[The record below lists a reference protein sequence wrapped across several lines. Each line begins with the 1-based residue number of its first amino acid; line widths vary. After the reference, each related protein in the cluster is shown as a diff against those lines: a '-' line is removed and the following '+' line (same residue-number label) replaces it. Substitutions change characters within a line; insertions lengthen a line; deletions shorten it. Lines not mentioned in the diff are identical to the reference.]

1 MRRRL
6 WLAAVAM
13 MALAPAARA
22 ATAPTSAR
30 PLIDRMTKA
39 GRAEARVVL
48 TVSSAGDS
56 ASSRRATLALEPPDR
71 LRLDYAVDGE
81 RLTARGDG
89 GEWLQPELRQMLTM
103 SAAQARQAAALW
115 DVVRSRGSSFTE
127 RRLGTRRWRLTMTDP
142 GAESESLV
150 VTVGP
155 DRLPSRIETQVGDLH
170 WTIRLS
176 GWRFTAPQGRE
187 GFVLHAPAGYEVMA
201 MP

>member
-1 MRRRL
+1 MRRL

-13 MALAPAARA
+13 IALAPAARA
-22 ATAPTSAR
+22 SAAPASVR
-30 PLIDRMTKA
+30 PLIDRMTKT

-56 ASSRRATLALEPPDR
+56 ASSRPAALALEPPDR
-71 LRLDYAVDGE
+71 LRLDYAVGGE

-103 SAAQARQAAALW
+103 SAAQARHAAALW
-115 DVVRSRGSSFTE
+115 DIVRSRGSSFTE
-127 RRLGTRRWRLTMTDP
+127 RRLGARRWRLTTTDP
-142 GAESESLV
+142 GAESESLF
-150 VTVGP
+150 VTLGT

-176 GWRFTAPQGRE
+176 GWRFTAPKGRE
-187 GFVLHAPAGYEVMA
+187 AFVLHAPAGYEVMA